1 MTDAFPDQIPGWWNR
16 FGVVLLFQCRRVTD
30 PESWLPRYD
39 GELIL
44 TDKAGEVQLRLTLTD
59 LRGEWGLAVGET
71 ISGLQILDTWADGY
85 EQEARYH
92 VRDFESGAI
101 DLFCQDIRVDVLEGA
116 DRYPS

>member
-59 LRGEWGLAVGET
+59 LRGEWGLAVGEV
-71 ISGLQILDTWADGY
+71 ISGLQILDTRGNGY
-85 EQEARYH
+85 EQEARYRI
-92 VRDFESGAI
+92 RDFESGAI

-116 DRYPS
+116 DRYQS

>member
-1 MTDAFPDQIPGWWNR
+1 MTDAFLDRIPGWWHH

-30 PESWLPRYD
+30 LETWLPRYD

-59 LRGEWGLAVGET
+59 LRGEWGLAVGGV
-71 ISGLQILDTWADGY
+71 ISGLQILDTWGDGY

-101 DLFCQDIRVDVLEGA
+101 DLFCQDIRVDVLEGG
-116 DRYPS
+116 DRYQS

>member
-39 GELIL
+39 GELL
-44 TDKAGEVQLRLTLTD
+44 LTLTD
-59 LRGEWGLAVGET
+59 LRGEWGLAVGEV
-71 ISGLQILDTWADGY
+71 ISGLQILDTRGDGY

-101 DLFCQDIRVDVLEGA
+101 DLFCQDIRVDVLEGG
-116 DRYPS
+116 DRYQS